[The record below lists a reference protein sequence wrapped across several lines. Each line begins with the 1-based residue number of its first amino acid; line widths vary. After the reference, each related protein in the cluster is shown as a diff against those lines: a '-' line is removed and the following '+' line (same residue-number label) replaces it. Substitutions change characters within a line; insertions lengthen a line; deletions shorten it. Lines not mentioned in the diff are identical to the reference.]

1 MPLNFLTNCQ
11 KGREK
16 KSKKTPKQEI
26 IKAEEIRK
34 YFIENVNGEK

>member
-1 MPLNFLTNCQ
+1 VIATHGIF
-11 KGREK
+11 K